1 MPDFRFLDWPGSAIT
16 SETRLLDADNPR
28 GEFRV
33 VLPRKTD
40 VEYDISHR
48 GDHLF
53 LLLRDPERPNSEL
66 LVAPVSDPTN
76 TTVCAAHCGCGAH
89 LACWQACA

>member
-1 MPDFRFLDWPGSAIT
+1 MAGPGSAIT
-16 SETRLLDADNPR
+16 SEARLLDADTPR
-28 GEFRV
+28 GEFAV

-66 LVAPVSDPTN
+66 LVAPVSDPTA
-76 TTVCAAHCGCGAH
+76 TTVRCMLCA
-89 LACWQACA
+89 LRSS